1 MIDLSVTK
9 DPDWI
14 MHREHLWEAISND
27 LKEGLRKDNLEK
39 VHQYFLTGDHS
50 HLESFG
56 VDADAGNFFW
66 FPIQTPEAWD
76 YLFQYVIKDKKYYEY
91 FFYLSFENVSHRALN
106 PDEELAMWDYFAGE
120 KFNPVVTSRV
130 PVGEAKEFVRLD
142 IDKRNINS
150 KFGLFF
156 KNWAGGFVASNE
168 SKHIHRIHYWLDM
181 LETVANEVFVE
192 KGSDG
197 DPSSKLGF
205 SISLAF
211 QRVCRPEYATQA
223 PLSEESISIR
233 KRFFAEL
240 RDKLDNLEMPPEMKA
255 IWEKTKLEGINE

>member
-14 MHREHLWEAISND
+14 KKREEMWVPISKMLSED
-27 LKEGLRKDNLEK
+27 LRKNELDK
-39 VHQYFLTGDHS
+39 VHHYFMTGTLRPGEAMSDGAKFS
-50 HLESFG
+50 
-56 VDADAGNFFW
+56 W
-66 FPIQTPEAWD
+66 FPIQAPDAWD
-76 YLFQYVIKDKKYYEY
+76 YLFQYVIKDPKEFQHRFY
-91 FFYLSFENVSHRALN
+91 FSFEDISHRALN

-120 KFNPVVTSRV
+120 KFSPVVTSRV
-130 PVGEAKEFVRLD
+130 PVGEAKEFVSLE
-142 IDKRNINS
+142 IDKRNVNS

-156 KNWAGGFVASNE
+156 KNWAGGFVVSNE
-168 SKHIHRIHYWLDM
+168 PKHIHRIHYWLDM

-233 KRFFAEL
+233 KQFFAEL
-240 RDKLDNLEMPPEMKA
+240 RDKLDNLEMPSEMKT
-255 IWEKTKLEGINE
+255 IWESTKLKGIVE

>member
-1 MIDLSVTK
+1 MIDLSITK

-14 MHREHLWEAISND
+14 KKREEIWKPISKMLGED
-27 LKEGLRKDNLEK
+27 LRKKDLEK
-39 VHQYFLTGDHS
+39 VHHYFMTGSLKEGEALTDAAV
-50 HLESFG
+50 FG
-56 VDADAGNFFW
+56 W
-66 FPIQTPEAWD
+66 FPIQTPAAWD
-76 YLFQYVIKDKKYYEY
+76 YLFQHVIKDKKYYEY
-91 FFYLSFENVSHRALN
+91 FFYFSFENLSHRALSQE
-106 PDEELAMWDYFAGE
+106 EELAMWDYFAGE
-120 KFNPVVTSRV
+120 KFKPVVTSKV
-130 PVGEAKEFVRLD
+130 PVGEAKEFVSLD
-142 IDKRNINS
+142 VDKDNVAS

-156 KNWAGGFVASNE
+156 KNWAGGFNASNE
-168 SKHIHRIHYWLDM
+168 PKHVRRINYWIEM

-211 QRVCRPEYATQA
+211 QRICRPEYATQA
-223 PLSEESISIR
+223 PLSEASISIR

-255 IWEKTKLEGINE
+255 IWESTKLKGIVE